1 MLSSQ
6 INSANHETEATFKT
20 TGKMKHKTA
29 KIQDVARVAGV
40 STATVSRALSN
51 PQKLSE
57 ATLKAVSDAI
67 SATGYRI
74 NKTAQSLRRQKANAI
89 LVCVPNLGNPF
100 FSQILSGISKGFSS
114 TKYSVLITDS
124 QHLDQKEMRIID
136 SFSDGT
142 IDGMIC
148 LDGNFKSDQLD
159 KFSAFNVDDKIV
171 FACEWVDNAN
181 YPSIRSDNEKG
192 AKLAFRHLY
201 DLGHRKIA
209 HVTGPENN
217 VLTLIRRD
225 SLNHERERLGLPFN
239 PEWIIRGD
247 FSVASGVEAG
257 HRILDMKDRPTAVFC
272 ASDEVA
278 FGLISALTSAGLNVP
293 KDISVVGFDDISLAD
308 NFVPALT
315 TIRQNRKFIGLK
327 AAEKLSE
334 ILEQNKEQ
342 KNPYSAEIVDVEL
355 IVRAS
360 TSRIH
365 VYSSKTY

>member
-1 MLSSQ
+1 
-6 INSANHETEATFKT
+6 
-20 TGKMKHKTA
+20 MKHKTT

-40 STATVSRALSN
+40 STATVSRALN
-51 PQKLSE
+51 DPQKLSE

-67 SATGYRI
+67 NSTGYRI
-74 NKTAQSLRRQKANAI
+74 NRTAQSLRRQKANAI

-100 FSQILSGISKGFSS
+100 FSQILSGINEGFSG

-124 QHLDQKEMRIID
+124 QHLDKKEMRIIE

-148 LDGNFKSDQLD
+148 LDGNFSSNQLD
-159 KFSAFNVDDKIV
+159 KFSAFNVDNKIV
-171 FACEWVDNAN
+171 FACEWVDNEN

-201 DLGHRKIA
+201 ELGHRKIA
-209 HVTGPENN
+209 HVTGPEDNI
-217 VLTLIRRD
+217 LTTIRRD
-225 SLNHERERLGLPFN
+225 SLNQERERLGLVFN
-239 PEWIIRGD
+239 PEWLIRGD

-257 HRILDMKDRPTAVFC
+257 HRIFDMKERPTAVFC

-278 FGLISALTSAGLNVP
+278 FGLISALTSVGLDVP

-315 TIRQNRKFIGLK
+315 TIRQNRKLIGLR
-327 AAEKLSE
+327 AAKKLSE
-334 ILEQNKEQ
+334 ILEENKEL
-342 KNPYSAEIVDVEL
+342 KNPDPAEIVDVEL

-360 TSRIH
+360 TSRIQG
-365 VYSSKTY
+365 SS

>member
-1 MLSSQ
+1 M
-6 INSANHETEATFKT
+6 
-20 TGKMKHKTA
+20 
-29 KIQDVARVAGV
+29 
-40 STATVSRALSN
+40 
-51 PQKLSE
+51 
-57 ATLKAVSDAI
+57 
-67 SATGYRI
+67 
-74 NKTAQSLRRQKANAI
+74 
-89 LVCVPNLGNPF
+89 
-100 FSQILSGISKGFSS
+100 
-114 TKYSVLITDS
+114 
-124 QHLDQKEMRIID
+124 
-136 SFSDGT
+136 
-142 IDGMIC
+142 
-148 LDGNFKSDQLD
+148 
-159 KFSAFNVDDKIV
+159 
-171 FACEWVDNAN
+171 
-181 YPSIRSDNEKG
+181 
-192 AKLAFRHLY
+192 Y

-315 TIRQNRKFIGLK
+315 TIRQNRKFIGLR

-365 VYSSKTY
+365 VYSSNTY